1 MERELEKDLK
11 EIEYLIYVHKE
22 RENTHT
28 RSVLERAHEIIETCA
43 KAART
48 LSELEELLSRENTQ
62 EITRSSRD
70 NEVTEYCPQCDREI
84 AVLWNVERDE
94 LEKILEEM
102 KESSIMVAT
111 SKEHYIH
118 PQDGRF
124 VEEVV
129 LLNDVEEII
138 RKHMSGKGKDAHM
151 NDGWIPVEERMPE
164 EYGEYLVTI
173 VPSAGYLWAKRI
185 IANFSDLMGIVKKP
199 IFYTGEVGKI
209 DFEDIT
215 DMVIA
220 WRPLPEPHRPERSN
234 DEKE

>member
-1 MERELEKDLK
+1 MKK
-11 EIEYLIYVHKE
+11 
-22 RENTHT
+22 
-28 RSVLERAHEIIETCA
+28 
-43 KAART
+43 
-48 LSELEELLSRENTQ
+48 
-62 EITRSSRD
+62 
-70 NEVTEYCPQCDREI
+70 
-84 AVLWNVERDE
+84 

-151 NDGWIPVEERMPE
+151 NDGWVPVEDRLPE
-164 EYGEYLVTI
+164 EPKENPVFDDKPLELYLV
-173 VPSAGYLWAKRI
+173 
-185 IANFSDLMGIVKKP
+185 DMGGSYP
-199 IFYTGEVGKI
+199 LRAFWNGKE
-209 DFEDIT
+209 FT
-215 DMVIA
+215 DGWSVLKVTA
-220 WRPLPEPHRPERSN
+220 WMPLPEPYRPERSN